1 MTLGPYLVS
10 TPDYEPLGTAL
21 GEKLRQRGVPARTC
35 EVERRRFSDGEL
47 YQRLREDVRGQD
59 VILVSGTHDEVATLS
74 SYDLACAIARYGARR
89 LCWVLPYFGCQ
100 TMERAVKPGEVVSA
114 KTRARLISSV
124 PTTPW
129 GNELLLL
136 DLHTPG
142 IPHYF
147 GDAWQ
152 GFHLYAKPLV
162 LEAARAFGGEDFVL
176 GAPDA
181 GRAKWVESLAN
192 DLGVK
197 PALVTKRRLGDDRVE
212 VTGLGG
218 EVAGKTVVI
227 YDDMIRS
234 GATILEAA
242 AAYRAAGAVACYAVT
257 THLVVPGDAAERLM
271 ASDLLQGVAGTDS
284 HPRAAVAAAAGCRVD
299 SVAGLYADWLAQD
312 FPRGA

>member
-1 MTLGPYLVS
+1 MSTGPLIVS
-10 TPDYEPLGTAL
+10 SPDYEHLASAL
-21 GEKLRQRGVPARTC
+21 GEGLRLRGVAARTC

-59 VILVSGTHDEVATLS
+59 VILVSGTHDEVTTLGA
-74 SYDLACAIARYGARR
+74 YDLACAISRYGARR
-89 LCWVLPYFGCQ
+89 LRWVLPYFGCQ
-100 TMERAVKPGEVVSA
+100 TMERAVLPGEVVSA

-147 GDAWQ
+147 GDNWRS
-152 GFHLYAKPLV
+152 FHLYAKPLV
-162 LEAARAFGGEDFVL
+162 LAAARAFGGEDFVL

-192 DLGVK
+192 DLGVR
-197 PALVTKRRLGDDRVE
+197 PALVTKRRISADQVE

-218 EVAGKTVVI
+218 QVKGKTVVI

-234 GATILEAA
+234 GNTILEAA
-242 AAYRAAGAVACYAVT
+242 AAYRAAGALACYAVT
-257 THLVVPGDAAERLM
+257 THLVIPGDAAQRLIE
-271 ASDLLQGVAGTDS
+271 SDLLQGLAGTDS
-284 HPRAAVAAAAGCRVD
+284 HPRAALAAAAGCRVD
-299 SVAGLYADWLAQD
+299 SVAGVYADWLAQD
-312 FPRGA
+312 DFPHG